1 MNTSSIGVQTIT
13 PTTGTAAQDPTPVQ
27 DRPSDNES
35 SNASAERVNPAPAP
49 GTGMIVDKSV

>member
-27 DRPSDNES
+27 
-35 SNASAERVNPAPAP
+35 VNSAPAP
-49 GTGMIVDKSV
+49 GTGMIVDKRV